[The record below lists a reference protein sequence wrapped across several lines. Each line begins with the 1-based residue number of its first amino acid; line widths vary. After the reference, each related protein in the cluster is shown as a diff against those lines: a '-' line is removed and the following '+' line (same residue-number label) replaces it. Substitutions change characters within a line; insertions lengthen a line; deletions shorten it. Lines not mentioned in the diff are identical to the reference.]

1 MGIGGIVIFA
11 FIGIILL
18 CVLISK
24 ITEQTKSL
32 AQKEENLIERIQ
44 LEEKNQIKEYEK
56 LNLQLQKEIDYNKK
70 CIKDFD
76 DIIEKKCNYYP
87 QLSVIMADLQ
97 TLYYERSAEFLDSKH
112 PPAHIEAQRIR
123 ELREQTKQLLAGKK
137 LLEYKLAYIYELY
150 PDINKIFDDGFDSTT
165 APEINEFTNDDK
177 VRDYL
182 SKEEYDRLN
191 TTQRNQLALDRYV
204 SNRKSKWQVGRDY
217 EMYVGYKYSLK
228 DYNIEYSGIIKKLED
243 MGRDLIAKKNE
254 EILIIQCKNW
264 AQDKI
269 IHEKHIF
276 QLYGTVVLYQINTL
290 YKVKGIFITS
300 TALSEKAKLV
310 ANYLNIEIIENYPL
324 GQFPR
329 IKCNI
334 NRQTQEKIYHLP
346 FDQQYDKTVIEPKKG
361 EFYAYTVEEAESQ
374 GFRRAFKHKGKK

>member
-1 MGIGGIVIFA
+1 M
-11 FIGIILL
+11 
-18 CVLISK
+18 
-24 ITEQTKSL
+24 
-32 AQKEENLIERIQ
+32 
-44 LEEKNQIKEYEK
+44 
-56 LNLQLQKEIDYNKK
+56 
-70 CIKDFD
+70 
-76 DIIEKKCNYYP
+76 
-87 QLSVIMADLQ
+87 
-97 TLYYERSAEFLDSKH
+97 
-112 PPAHIEAQRIR
+112 
-123 ELREQTKQLLAGKK
+123 
-137 LLEYKLAYIYELY
+137 
-150 PDINKIFDDGFDSTT
+150 
-165 APEINEFTNDDK
+165 
-177 VRDYL
+177 
-182 SKEEYDRLN
+182 SKEEYDKLN

-228 DYNIEYSGIIKKLED
+228 NYNIEYSGIIKKLED
-243 MGRDLIAKKNE
+243 MGRDLIATKDE

-264 AQDKI
+264 SQDKI

-310 ANYLNIEIIENYPL
+310 ANYLNIEVIENYSL

-346 FDQQYDKTVIEPKKG
+346 FDQKYDKTIIEPKKG

-374 GFRRAFKHKGKK
+374 GFRRAFKHKSKN